1 MGSERSILEQAMALV
16 DQERSYLREERCAY
30 ERFREQIR
38 LTTPDSA
45 DASTPSE
52 TTEQLLSA
60 YREEVMEALDHET
73 VYGDTLAERLE
84 QELSPAIAVLFVSK
98 SPLTH
103 RHKRNL
109 LVETTA
115 AIEQREEFAAELND
129 EQVALETFTE
139 ELADVEEALKNLP
152 TCSAQEQNIEKF
164 LTVWEG
170 YDTLLEQCERL
181 LERRQQQI
189 REAERSLSIFG
200 KKHARNEFLYSE
212 LTTQYPVLSAIAATC
227 DRIDARR
234 NGKESVESPDRSLQ
248 Y

>member
-1 MGSERSILEQAMALV
+1 MGSESSILEQATSLV
-16 DQERSYLREERCAY
+16 DQELSYLREERCAY
-30 ERFREQIR
+30 ERFRERVR
-38 LTTPDSA
+38 LVTPDSA
-45 DASTPSE
+45 GATGPSE
-52 TTEQLLSA
+52 TPEQLLIA
-60 YREEVMEALDHET
+60 YREEVMEAMDHKT

-84 QELSPAIAVLFVSK
+84 EELSPAIADLFVSK
-98 SPLTH
+98 RPLTH
-103 RHKRNL
+103 RRKRNL

-115 AIEQREEFAAELND
+115 AIEQREEFAAELDD
-129 EQVALETFTE
+129 ERAALETFTE
-139 ELADVEEALKNLP
+139 ELADVKEAIEKLP
-152 TCSAQEQNIEKF
+152 ACSAQEQNIETV

-212 LTTQYPVLSAIAATC
+212 LNTLYPVLSAIATTC
-227 DRIDARR
+227 ERIDARR
-234 NGKESVESPDRSLQ
+234 NGECPLERSDWSLQ